1 MRLSIIVPAVGPQ
14 SDLDNTLVSVLENRP
29 ANTEIVVPHAEKYQ
43 DPYGLSDEVRFVASD
58 GDQPLHLL
66 NVGIQA
72 SRGEV
77 IHLLHS
83 GMEVTPNWTASILD
97 RFDAEP
103 DVAAIGSSIKGP
115 SKAHLAGVRYR
126 AGGTAKHVRVK
137 RRQTAEIDGP
147 CIEAGFF
154 RESTLTAIGPFDEEL
169 GVHHANA
176 DTAAKLRRTGL
187 QSVHEPASLIAGTVC
202 SRPPGYR
209 SSQCIERIYRRH
221 RRAIGPVPA
230 LQHLFTVATNVT
242 RHGPSVGVISSMF
255 GHCLGNVRSRISRST
270 NWEPSDDAGAKT
282 ILFPEQDAAK
292 SDTAA
297 QQFRRCA

>member
-103 DVAAIGSSIKGP
+103 DVAAIGSSIKGS
-115 SKAHLAGVRYR
+115 SKADLAGVRYR

-147 CIEAGFF
+147 CIEAGF
-154 RESTLTAIGPFDEEL
+154 SA
-169 GVHHANA
+169 
-176 DTAAKLRRTGL
+176 
-187 QSVHEPASLIAGTVC
+187 
-202 SRPPGYR
+202 SRPSPRLGR
-209 SSQCIERIYRRH
+209 SMKNLASTTRTPTRQPSYDAPDSNPCTS
-221 RRAIGPVPA
+221 PA
-230 LQHLFTVATNVT
+230 A
-242 RHGPSVGVISSMF
+242 
-255 GHCLGNVRSRISRST
+255 
-270 NWEPSDDAGAKT
+270 
-282 ILFPEQDAAK
+282 
-292 SDTAA
+292 
-297 QQFRRCA
+297 